1 MAVEAPNA
9 PSTGALTLDQA
20 VGLLGDDIVREEPAP
35 APEPEPQPA
44 AEPEEILA
52 EPTAEEGEEPT
63 EASPAEQPEEQ
74 PEPELP
80 AIEPPLFW
88 DADAKETFKG
98 LPRDLQQKLSEQA
111 EKISKD
117 VSKRMQEAAETRKQ
131 AEEAAK
137 AFTTKAEQIDGL
149 IQQAEAVNQMDGWDE
164 LMKLTPAQWSNWLR
178 QDPDQARA
186 AKDQVDLRKAE
197 LQRLYGAKQEADQQ
211 RQTQAFNAY
220 IAAQQEEL
228 GRIAPDLATDGAK
241 RTEIAKYLMD
251 QGYAADRLKGIGAQD
266 LVLAR
271 KAMLWDQ
278 AQKAKAN
285 AKPQPKPAAPTPS
298 KPVKPAASVATPP
311 AQRATQAVA
320 QKFAKSRSIDDAVA
334 LLNQKGHG

>member
-1 MAVEAPNA
+1 MAVEAHNA
-9 PSTGALTLDQA
+9 PATGALTLDQA
-20 VGLLGDDIVREEPAP
+20 AGLLGDDIVREEPAP
-35 APEPEPQPA
+35 APEPEPA
-44 AEPEEILA
+44 AEPEEIPA
-52 EPTAEEGEEPT
+52 EPTAEPGEEPT
-63 EASPAEQPEEQ
+63 EASPAETEGEPA
-74 PEPELP
+74 EPELP

-137 AFTTKAEQIDGL
+137 VFTTKAEQIDGL
-149 IQQAEAVNQMDGWDE
+149 IQQAEAVNQMDGWGE
-164 LMKLTPAQWSNWLR
+164 LMALTPAQWSNWLW

-197 LQRLYGAKQEADQQ
+197 LQRLYGAKQEADQA
-211 RQTQAFNAY
+211 RQAQTFNAY
-220 IAAQQEEL
+220 LAAQQEEL
-228 GRIAPDLATDGAK
+228 GRIAPHLATDTAK
-241 RTEIAKYLMD
+241 KSDIAKYLMD
-251 QGYAADRLKGIGAQD
+251 QGVSANDLRGISARQ
-266 LVLAR
+266 LVLAE
-271 KAMLWDQ
+271 KAMNWDL
-278 AQKAKAN
+278 AQKAAKN
-285 AKPQPKPAAPTPS
+285 VKPQPKPAPTPS
-298 KPVKPAASVATPP
+298 KPVKPAASTPTPP

-334 LLNQKGHG
+334 LLNSKGHG